1 MALGRPDVDGLL
13 DELSSSQLAEWIAFY
28 QLEPWGE
35 ERADLRA
42 GIVASTIAN
51 VNRSPKRKKPYAPE
65 DFMPRFEDEEDPE
78 ETAARLMA
86 QMKAALG
93 GASTGSATER

>member
-13 DELSSSQLAEWIAFY
+13 GELSSSQLAEWLAFY

-51 VNRSPKRKKPYAPE
+51 ANRSQKQKKPYTPE
-65 DFMPRFEDEEDPE
+65 DFMPRFDGEEEDPE
-78 ETAARLMA
+78 ETAMRLMM

-93 GASTGSATER
+93 GK